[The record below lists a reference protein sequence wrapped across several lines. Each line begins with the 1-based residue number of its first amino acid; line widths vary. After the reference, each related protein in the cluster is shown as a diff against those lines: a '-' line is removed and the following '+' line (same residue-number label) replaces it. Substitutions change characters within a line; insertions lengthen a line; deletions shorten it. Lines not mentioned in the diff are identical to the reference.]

1 MLLSFIGVSYFKLYF
16 MILHFQKL
24 FTYGGL
30 FLYEKSA
37 KICQDVVLK
46 KGVVICSVSDI
57 VAGISR

>member
-1 MLLSFIGVSYFKLYF
+1 

-37 KICQDVVLK
+37 KFCQDVVLK